1 MKQFH
6 EIKSKNQLQEK
17 RYNLN
22 NIANMD
28 QIVSERMHKEHKEE
42 MCHKKWKRDELNSF
56 HDKWTIRGEEN
67 SWQGFIWNQLLS
79 QVHFVLMT
87 QKS

>member
-17 RYNLN
+17 RYNYI
-22 NIANMD
+22 IANMD

-56 HDKWTIRGEEN
+56 HDK
-67 SWQGFIWNQLLS
+67 
-79 QVHFVLMT
+79 
-87 QKS
+87 

>member
-17 RYNLN
+17 RYNYI
-22 NIANMD
+22 IANMD

-56 HDKWTIRGEEN
+56 HDKWTIRGKEN
-67 SWQGFIWNQLLS
+67 AWQGFIWNQLLS